1 MKSNQLTAR
10 KIATAKKPGY
20 YGDGGGLY
28 LQVSKYGTKS
38 WVFRFMRNRRNRD
51 MGLGS
56 LDTFSLKEARERA
69 RECRKLVTD
78 GIDPIKARQAKR
90 DEAAAKEAARVTF
103 EEAAGRYISAHSSS
117 WKNEKHRAQWASTLE
132 TYAYPV
138 MGKLPVDAI
147 DLPHVLKVL
156 EPIWSKK
163 PETASR
169 VRGRIERVLAWATVR
184 KYRKGD
190 NPARWTG
197 HLDEML
203 PSRQKLRKTKHHAAL
218 PFAELPA
225 FMAALRARDFMS
237 ARALEFTILTAARTS
252 EAIKAKWSEVD
263 FKAGVWTVPGER
275 MKAGKEHEV
284 PLSKR
289 ALAILESVHR
299 EGTDDG
305 FIFIGARSGAPL
317 SNLAMLEMLRG
328 MRGYGFTVHGFR
340 STFRDWAGDRT
351 NYARD
356 VIEHALAHRIK
367 DKAEASY
374 RRASALEK
382 RRRLMEEW
390 ARYCNSPVVAPEV
403 VPLHAQA

>member
-1 MKSNQLTAR
+1 VKSSQLTAR

-38 WVFRFMRNRRNRD
+38 WVFRFMINRHNRD

-56 LDTFSLKEARERA
+56 LETFSLKEVRERA
-69 RECRKLVTD
+69 RECRKLVAD
-78 GIDPIKARQAKR
+78 GLDPIKARQAKR

-103 EEAAGRYISAHSSS
+103 EQAATRYISAHSSS

-132 TYAYPV
+132 AYAYPV
-138 MGKLPVDAI
+138 MGKLSVDAI
-147 DLPHVLKVL
+147 ELPHVLKVL
-156 EPIWSKK
+156 EPIWTEK
-163 PETASR
+163 PETANR

-203 PSRQKLRKTKHHAAL
+203 PSKQKLRRTKHHAAL

-225 FMAALRARDFMS
+225 FMAELRARNFIS

-252 EAIKAKWSEVD
+252 EAIKAKWKEID
-263 FKAGVWTVPGER
+263 LKTGVWTLPGER
-275 MKAGKEHEV
+275 MKSGKEHEV

-289 ALAILESVHR
+289 AIAILESLPR
-299 EGTDDG
+299 EDLNG
-305 FIFIGARSGAPL
+305 FVFIGAKSGACL

-328 MRGYGFTVHGFR
+328 MRGYGLTVHGFR

-390 ARYCNSPVVAPEV
+390 ARYCAAPVIAGE
-403 VPLHAQA
+403 LLEIGRA